1 VRNMVSHNSLKPV
14 KKNLVLI
21 IITLNLEIRLIYF
34 ILSISD
40 TYVDGHICTG
50 FIST

>member
-1 VRNMVSHNSLKPV
+1 VRNMVSHNPPKPV

-21 IITLNLEIRLIYF
+21 IIASNLETSLIYF

-40 TYVDGHICTG
+40 TYVDGRIYT
-50 FIST
+50 